1 MLFCEVDKMQNCAYC
16 TIIWGVNL
24 FIKSK
29 KVISERIKCNIFL
42 RGKTGCGKLKTL
54 EKMDAELENIGLRRI
69 VN

>member
-1 MLFCEVDKMQNCAYC
+1 MQNCAYC

-29 KVISERIKCNIFL
+29 KVISERIKCDIFL
-42 RGKTGCGKLKTL
+42 RGKKDCGKLKTE
-54 EKMDAELENIGLRRI
+54 EKMDAELENIGLRRS

>member
-1 MLFCEVDKMQNCAYC
+1 MQNYAYC

-29 KVISERIKCNIFL
+29 KVISERIKCNILL
-42 RGKTGCGKLKTL
+42 RGKTDCGKLKTE